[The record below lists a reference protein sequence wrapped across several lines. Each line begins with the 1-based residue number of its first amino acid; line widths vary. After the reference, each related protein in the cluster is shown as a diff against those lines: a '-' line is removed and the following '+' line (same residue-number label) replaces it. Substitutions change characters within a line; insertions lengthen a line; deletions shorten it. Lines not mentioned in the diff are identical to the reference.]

1 MKIVFMNGGLGN
13 QLFQYIFFRWLE
25 ITTGESCVLDD
36 SPFFGAKVPHNGY
49 ELERIFGVRPK
60 RLSEF
65 FDADTW
71 KWLVEQRVG
80 VNGIAQQLLDTGMD
94 LPMVHEKDA
103 SMCFQGRVI
112 TCEGASVPVLS
123 GDGYYQGY
131 WLGNYFLDKIREPLQ
146 AELVFPP
153 LASQQNRRYA
163 EQIAAAESVGIHI
176 RRGDMARM
184 GKAASPAFFAAAIAR
199 MEEMRPQAQYFLFS
213 DDLLWCRQNT
223 SLLGL
228 DSIAG
233 RLQYVCGNQGQAA
246 YCDLQ
251 LMTGCRHLIADRSSF
266 SLLAGLWD
274 YQPEDM
280 RIWHWD

>member
-36 SPFFGAKVPHNGY
+36 SPFFGARVPHNGY
-49 ELERIFGVRPK
+49 ELEQIFGVRPK

-71 KWLVEQRVG
+71 EWLVEQRVG

-103 SMCFQGRVI
+103 SICFQGRVI
-112 TCEGASVPVLS
+112 TCEGAAVPSLS

-176 RRGDMARM
+176 RRGDMARL
-184 GKAASPAFFAAAIAR
+184 GKAASPAFLPPRLLVWKKYGLRHSIFCFPMIYFGVGRMHRFWDWTRLPDDCNMCAAIKGK
-199 MEEMRPQAQYFLFS
+199 L
-213 DDLLWCRQNT
+213 
-223 SLLGL
+223 
-228 DSIAG
+228 
-233 RLQYVCGNQGQAA
+233 
-246 YCDLQ
+246 
-251 LMTGCRHLIADRSSF
+251 
-266 SLLAGLWD
+266 
-274 YQPEDM
+274 
-280 RIWHWD
+280 RIVICS